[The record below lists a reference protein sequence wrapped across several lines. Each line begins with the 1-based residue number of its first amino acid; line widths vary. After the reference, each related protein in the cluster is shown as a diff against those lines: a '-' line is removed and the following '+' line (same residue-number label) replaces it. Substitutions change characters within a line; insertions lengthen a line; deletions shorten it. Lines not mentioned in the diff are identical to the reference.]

1 MKIATKRQYIREF
14 GEGTERARYLGRALV
29 ERARYQSPAGQIT
42 NIPVTDQRDI
52 VAFIFLEVSAKFESF
67 AYLAFQYDICK
78 WYNITATRSEFVI
91 GAAEGGTRRMF
102 GWAVPERL
110 ANRGNNLLTKESFF
124 GDLRNTIGEPLYQT
138 LTVAHDL
145 RNRVAHDPATAHST
159 IVEISQTLGIPQGE
173 LKGLS
178 VGRLLRDYPK
188 GGNFAESYFEIFL
201 QAYEDFAGMYAT
213 Y

>member
-1 MKIATKRQYIREF
+1 LRDF
-14 GEGTERARYLGRALV
+14 GQASERARYLGRALV
-29 ERARYQSPAGQIT
+29 ERGRYETPAGAIT
-42 NIPVTDQRDI
+42 NIPATDQRDI

-67 AYLAFQYDICK
+67 VYLAFQYDICK
-78 WYNITATRSEFVI
+78 SYRITSTRSEFVI

-110 ANRGNNLLTKESFF
+110 ANRGENLLTKESFF
-124 GDLRNTIGEPLYQT
+124 GALRENIGEPLYEI

-145 RNRVAHDPATAHST
+145 RNRVAHDPATAHSPIT
-159 IVEISQTLGIPQGE
+159 EMAIKLGVPNTE
-173 LKGLS
+173 RKGLS
-178 VGRLLRDYPK
+178 VGRLLREYPA
-188 GGNFAESYFEIFL
+188 GSNFSESYFETFL